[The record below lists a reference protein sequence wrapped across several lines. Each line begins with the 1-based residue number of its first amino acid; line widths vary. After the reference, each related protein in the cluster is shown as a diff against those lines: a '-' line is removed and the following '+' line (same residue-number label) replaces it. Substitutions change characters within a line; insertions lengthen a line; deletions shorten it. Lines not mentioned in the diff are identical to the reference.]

1 MSLFFYLFL
10 GSAVLK
16 IDDKLYNDIFNED
29 DESGTKEEKFSD
41 FKEVQKIKLNTSA
54 VSLSLFDWV
63 NSIIVAVVA
72 VVILLT
78 FCFRL
83 INVDGTS
90 MEPTLIN
97 KDKVIV
103 TELFYT
109 PDNGD
114 VVVISHGEEYDKPLV
129 KRVIATEGQTLNI
142 DFDNNKI
149 YVDGELVDE
158 PYIQGDTVKGNADI
172 PEVIPEGKV
181 FVLGDNRPISLD
193 SRYHEVGLID
203 VDTIIGKAQVVIIP
217 HSYNDGGIK
226 PVLDFSKIRYIYK

>member
-1 MSLFFYLFL
+1 M
-10 GSAVLK
+10 K
-16 IDDKLYNDIFNED
+16 IDDKLYNDIFSED
-29 DESGTKEEKFSD
+29 EPSTKGNKSFVSD
-41 FKEVQKIKLNTSA
+41 EVQKVKLNSSVA
-54 VSLSLFDWV
+54 SLSLFDWA
-63 NSIIVAVVA
+63 NSIIVAIVA

-90 MEPTLIN
+90 MESTLIN
-97 KDKVIV
+97 RDKVIV

-109 PDNGD
+109 PENGD
-114 VVVISHGEEYDKPLV
+114 IVVISHGEEYDKPLV

-142 DFDNNKI
+142 DFDNNKV

-158 PYIQGDTVKGNADI
+158 PYIQGETIRGDAEI

-203 VDTIIGKAQVVIIP
+203 VDSIIGKAQFVIIP
-217 HSYNDGGIK
+217 HSYKEGSLK
-226 PVLDFSKIRYIYK
+226 PVLDLTKIRYIYN

>member
-1 MSLFFYLFL
+1 M
-10 GSAVLK
+10 K
-16 IDDKLYNDIFNED
+16 IDDKMYNEIFSED
-29 DESGTKEEKFSD
+29 DNDFDVNKKSKVESDEVEE
-41 FKEVQKIKLNTSA
+41 IKYNHNVVSA
-54 VSLSLFDWV
+54 SIFDWV

-72 VVILLT
+72 VIILLT

-90 MEPTLIN
+90 MESTLIN
-97 KDKVIV
+97 MDKVIV

-109 PDNGD
+109 PENGD

-129 KRVIATEGQTLNI
+129 KRVIATEGQTLDI
-142 DFDNNKI
+142 DFGNNKI
-149 YVDGELVDE
+149 YVDGELLDE
-158 PYIQGDTVKGNADI
+158 PYIQGETIKGDAEI

-203 VDTIIGKAQVVIIP
+203 VDSIIGKAQIVIIP
-217 HSYNDGGIK
+217 HSYPEGEIN
-226 PVLDFSKIRYIYK
+226 PVLDLTKIRYIYN